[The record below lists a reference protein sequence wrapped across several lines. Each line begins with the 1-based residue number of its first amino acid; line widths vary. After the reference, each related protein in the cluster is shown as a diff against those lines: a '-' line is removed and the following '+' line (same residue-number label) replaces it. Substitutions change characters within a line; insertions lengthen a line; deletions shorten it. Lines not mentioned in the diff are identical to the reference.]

1 MVCLKKLSVNNLTSL
16 FNNAQSYAQS
26 YALSYDYIK
35 SPSVSPK

>member
-16 FNNAQSYAQS
+16 FNNTQSYT
-26 YALSYDYIK
+26 LSYDYIK